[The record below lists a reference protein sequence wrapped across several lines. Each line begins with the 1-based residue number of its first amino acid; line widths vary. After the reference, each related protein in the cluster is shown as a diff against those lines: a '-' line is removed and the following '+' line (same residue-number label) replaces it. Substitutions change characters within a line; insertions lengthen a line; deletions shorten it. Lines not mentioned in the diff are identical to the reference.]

1 MVSQLKYK
9 LNHATP
15 PFKTLH
21 YAKGDIHGLF
31 PILFWMFSQMPPNQQ
46 SLPWWPSLKLQFS
59 FLHAQPIHFHWYI
72 FIYITYHY
80 L

>member
-46 SLPWWPSLKLQFS
+46 SLP
-59 FLHAQPIHFHWYI
+59 
-72 FIYITYHY
+72 
-80 L
+80 